1 MLFGTSFVND
11 INHLSSVLK
20 SSRKTWYKAFLNFMF
35 NVVVSGEEVE
45 NGITETRGKN
55 FEGTDCKVIARKLA
69 GSLAFS
75 FLWIRIVQARFHSLG
90 TDPVDQA
97 VRIISDK

>member
-1 MLFGTSFVND
+1 MALRR
-11 INHLSSVLK
+11 H
-20 SSRKTWYKAFLNFMF
+20 
-35 NVVVSGEEVE
+35 EVK
-45 NGITETRGKN
+45 IFK
-55 FEGTDCKVIARKLA
+55 GTDCKVIGRKLA

-75 FLWIRIVQARFHSLG
+75 FLWMRMVKAHFHSLG